1 MILSSHLRKEERK
14 DSSVLPLALML
25 ELGSVTGDR
34 AGLGLFGRAD
44 DSESEL
50 TVRGWR

>member
-25 ELGSVTGDR
+25 ELTGDR
-34 AGLGLFGRAD
+34 AGLGLFGRAY